1 MSEVRTSY
9 YLRLQVLDQPGVLAD
24 ITRILADRSISIEA
38 FLQKE
43 PRAGQAEAD
52 IVVLTHQTL
61 EKHVDAAIAS
71 IEALAT
77 VLGRVTRIRV
87 EALG

>member
-1 MSEVRTSY
+1 VA
-9 YLRLQVLDQPGVLAD
+9 DQPGVLAD

-43 PRAGQAEAD
+43 PNAGDAQVD
-52 IVVLTHQTL
+52 IVLLTHKTQ
-61 EKHVDAAIAS
+61 EKNVDAAIAS

-77 VLGRVTRIRV
+77 VLGQATRIRL
-87 EALG
+87 EALS